1 MIQPIV
7 GIKLKS
13 KRFVSLLNAKGQIAK
28 HVFVYRDD
36 FDGGKI
42 PVFLC
47 KMQTEAKIQKIFK
60 IGQIEVPENYLQQIS
75 ANADCEDAKKNSIRI
90 TTTLNDEGMLAIN
103 VAISQNKKYKPLKLY
118 QTNVISE
125 IEAQDYQDLQNSLLD
140 YGDFVKCISTDAEL
154 LPEEDISKNEI
165 LKETNS
171 KVKI

>member
-75 ANADCEDAKKNSIRI
+75 ANADCEDAEKNLTIVKNI
-90 TTTLNDEGMLAIN
+90 F
-103 VAISQNKKYKPLKLY
+103 
-118 QTNVISE
+118 TNAHIKQPVRVFIF
-125 IEAQDYQDLQNSLLD
+125 LLSLF
-140 YGDFVKCISTDAEL
+140 YI
-154 LPEEDISKNEI
+154 
-165 LKETNS
+165 
-171 KVKI
+171 